1 MSHDIDQ
8 SDAAFLLS
16 RGEFRRFLHAAI
28 QRAGILG
35 HYAPANGQVG
45 RDLGHFE
52 GRRSLGF
59 ELLQMADAGQ
69 PEPMRSPQAIATL
82 DAVLRE
88 ALNPSPAKEK
98 PNGRRRHP
106 DTDRYDDIPE

>member
-1 MSHDIDQ
+1 MNLDITQ
-8 SDAAFLLS
+8 ADADFLLN
-16 RGEFRRFLHAAI
+16 RAEFRRFLGAAI

-35 HYAPANGQVG
+35 HHAPANGQMG

-59 ELLQMADAGQ
+59 ELLAIVDRGQ
-69 PEPMRSPQAIATL
+69 PEPLQSPQALATL

-88 ALNPSPAKEK
+88 AMNPAPKEK
-98 PNGRRRHP
+98 PNGRRNS
-106 DTDRYDDIPE
+106 DLNRYDDLPGE